1 MLSISSHQIRPRGYL
16 LVCLERVRSA
26 NFTLRWGFSRPGSGW
41 WARAERLSYNVSVEN
56 SVHKRLLDQER
67 EREWIDLTMAFDF
80 LIGGKNA
87 KIAPRGATRAGDR
100 WDIFF
105 PPLIIR
111 F

>member
-1 MLSISSHQIRPRGYL
+1 
-16 LVCLERVRSA
+16 
-26 NFTLRWGFSRPGSGW
+26 
-41 WARAERLSYNVSVEN
+41 
-56 SVHKRLLDQER
+56 VHKRLLDQER